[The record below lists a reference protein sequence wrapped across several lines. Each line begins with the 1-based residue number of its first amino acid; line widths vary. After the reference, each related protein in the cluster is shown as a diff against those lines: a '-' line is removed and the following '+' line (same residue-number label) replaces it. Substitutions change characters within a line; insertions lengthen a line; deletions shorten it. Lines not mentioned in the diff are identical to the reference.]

1 MEILD
6 GAREDTQ
13 TGQVVALLLQPM
25 QENNQ
30 GFKFTKMT
38 QILVVG
44 LPNTLLAREG
54 SLSKTHIELNIN
66 ATLLAKH
73 ILAR

>member
-1 MEILD
+1 VVELSCEEHRHLFTFPRELLLLNPAIICMEILD

-44 LPNTLLAREG
+44 LPNT
-54 SLSKTHIELNIN
+54 
-66 ATLLAKH
+66 
-73 ILAR
+73 